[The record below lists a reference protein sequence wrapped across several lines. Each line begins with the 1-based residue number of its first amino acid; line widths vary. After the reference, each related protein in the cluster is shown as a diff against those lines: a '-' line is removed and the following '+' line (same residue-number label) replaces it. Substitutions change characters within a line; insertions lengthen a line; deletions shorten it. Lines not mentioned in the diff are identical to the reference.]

1 MPHSQSKASAAKAPG
16 SSNPIRH
23 AVFLVSDQVEYLK
36 DAHQAFEALEM
47 LITPVMAQDSERLE
61 LERSQLG
68 CLLRVM
74 NRNMREQIATTQE
87 LVSAAREAA

>member
-1 MPHSQSKASAAKAPG
+1 MPCPQPKAPRG
-16 SSNPIRH
+16 SSNPHPIRH

-68 CLLRVM
+68 YLLRVL
-74 NRNMREQIATTQE
+74 NRNMREQIAAAQE